1 MNNVKRIFAAMT
13 AAASIGVF
21 SFAAV
26 SASAEEP
33 AVTTTE
39 VTTETTPVE
48 GSIGSTETT
57 TTVSDVSSDSSTTED
72 TTTTVPSV
80 KFNSN
85 LIIYAGD
92 QEQKSDPVLVEKN
105 GDYTVSYKFTS
116 AEELTSICLDNS
128 FNAAEYAN
136 VKITVKSVE
145 FGDDTEKKEI
155 KLKKN
160 DVAFDTTT
168 IDGHSLIVIM
178 SSALS
183 DDEQLGFEEGESITP
198 EIDKSVYVTFSVS
211 GLQEVDNG
219 SSTSSTTSTTTK
231 KYSYVGNN
239 GYNNNSS
246 KGTVVSTGTVAK
258 TADPGVIA
266 VIVTGV
272 GAAAAAA
279 CAMTVRKKRK

>member
-33 AVTTTE
+33 AVTTE

-48 GSIGSTETT
+48 GSTESTETT

-92 QEQKSDPVLVEKN
+92 QEQKGDPVLVEKN

-128 FNAAEYAN
+128 FDAAEYAN

-160 DVAFDTTT
+160 E
-168 IDGHSLIVIM
+168 IDFNTDAIEGHSLIFILN
-178 SSALS
+178 A
-183 DDEQLGFEEGESITP
+183 DPNGQQLGFEEGETITP

-219 SSTSSTTSTTTK
+219 SSTSSTTVTTTK

-266 VIVTGV
+266 VIVTGA

>member
-33 AVTTTE
+33 AVTTE

-48 GSIGSTETT
+48 GSTESTETT
-57 TTVSDVSSDSSTTED
+57 TTVSDVSSDSSTTEG
-72 TTTTVPSV
+72 TTTTAPSV

-92 QEQKSDPVLVEKN
+92 QEQKGDSVLVEKN

-128 FNAAEYAN
+128 FDAAEYAN

-160 DVAFDTTT
+160 EVDFDTTT

-178 SSALS
+178 SGSAS
-183 DDEQLGFEEGESITP
+183 DDAQLGFEEGETITP

-211 GLQEVDNG
+211 GLQEVNNG
-219 SSTSSTTSTTTK
+219 SSTTSTTVTTTR

-239 GYNNNSS
+239 GYNNN

-266 VIVTGV
+266 VIVTGA